1 MDSLRLI
8 VLFSFSCILLASL
21 SIAQPDFLYQSC
33 RNTENNYTANST
45 FQKNLDSLLSSLAS
59 NTQIDYG
66 YYNFSAGQIGPDQ
79 VHAIALC
86 RGDILLNECRGCVSN
101 SVRKILQVCPN
112 QKEAIGIYDFCILR
126 YSNRSSFGV
135 LDEEFIV
142 YTWNTE
148 NASHVNLFSQALG
161 NLTSRLRTAAASGT
175 SLLKFATGNQTAGII
190 TIFGLVQCMPDLSAQ
205 DCDDCLAGTFQQIRS
220 CCDGQIEGKIGGRI
234 VRGSCYLRFE
244 TYPFYRVTAATLA
257 QLPLPP
263 SPEAPPAA
271 GRP

>member
-1 MDSLRLI
+1 
-8 VLFSFSCILLASL
+8 
-21 SIAQPDFLYQSC
+21 
-33 RNTENNYTANST
+33 
-45 FQKNLDSLLSSLAS
+45 
-59 NTQIDYG
+59 
-66 YYNFSAGQIGPDQ
+66 
-79 VHAIALC
+79 
-86 RGDILLNECRGCVSN
+86 
-101 SVRKILQVCPN
+101 
-112 QKEAIGIYDFCILR
+112 
-126 YSNRSSFGV
+126 
-135 LDEEFIV
+135 
-142 YTWNTE
+142 
-148 NASHVNLFSQALG
+148 ALG

-263 SPEAPPAA
+263 SPAA
-271 GRP
+271 ASINILSETFPWFSENGNTTRKVVIIIVSVLIFMAVVVITSIFLYYRRPKQEVK

>member
-1 MDSLRLI
+1 MGILPIHADEERDIRAVINVEREDDDDATGTPSEDMETKRAATVEEEMGVSVDMGEEDLI
-8 VLFSFSCILLASL
+8 ADLAV
-21 SIAQPDFLYQSC
+21 D
-33 RNTENNYTANST
+33 T
-45 FQKNLDSLLSSLAS
+45 
-59 NTQIDYG
+59 
-66 YYNFSAGQIGPDQ
+66 
-79 VHAIALC
+79 
-86 RGDILLNECRGCVSN
+86 GD
-101 SVRKILQVCPN
+101 
-112 QKEAIGIYDFCILR
+112 KEAEMENG
-126 YSNRSSFGV
+126 
-135 LDEEFIV
+135 EFIV

-263 SPEAPPAA
+263 SPAA

>member
-1 MDSLRLI
+1 VSNPFPMDSLRLI
-8 VLFSFSCILLASL
+8 VLFSFSCVLLASL

-101 SVRKILQVCPN
+101 SGRKILQVCPN

-175 SLLKFATGNQTAGII
+175 SVRESLQYLDSF
-190 TIFGLVQCMPDLSAQ
+190 SA
-205 DCDDCLAGTFQQIRS
+205 CLIYQP
-220 CCDGQIEGKIGGRI
+220 RI
-234 VRGSCYLRFE
+234 VMIAWLGLFNRFE
-244 TYPFYRVTAATLA
+244 AVVMDRSKEKLEGE
-257 QLPLPP
+257 L
-263 SPEAPPAA
+263 
-271 GRP
+271 

>member
-45 FQKNLDSLLSSLAS
+45 FQKNLDSILSSLAS

-79 VHAIALC
+79 VHALALC

-135 LDEEFIV
+135 LDGEFIV

-161 NLTSRLRTAAASGT
+161 NLTSRLRTAAASENGNTTRKVVIIIVSVLVFMAVVVIT
-175 SLLKFATGNQTAGII
+175 SIFLYGKQEVINQSGIGHLESSI
-190 TIFGLVQCMPDLSAQ
+190 NEISNP
-205 DCDDCLAGTFQQIRS
+205 
-220 CCDGQIEGKIGGRI
+220 
-234 VRGSCYLRFE
+234 
-244 TYPFYRVTAATLA
+244 
-257 QLPLPP
+257 
-263 SPEAPPAA
+263 
-271 GRP
+271 